1 MNSIMKRKR
10 VLIISA
16 VTVALAAAAIF
27 VYSRPRPNPVTARAD
42 PAVMV
47 ANAVGVLMRS
57 ETHALTGEQIA
68 SILPLL
74 RVLRDTDPNDAEVS
88 RALAREINSIL
99 TPEQRAEV
107 ERMREEA
114 RQRREES
121 GSQRQR
127 RAGPGFNPPG
137 DGGSGVQP
145 GGVGR
150 GPGGARSRGEIRQR
164 LIGRLIERLEDRQ

>member
-1 MNSIMKRKR
+1 MLVIAG
-10 VLIISA
+10 VIL
-16 VTVALAAAAIF
+16 VLAAAGILA
-27 VYSRPRPNPVTARAD
+27 YSRPTPNPVAARAD

-74 RVLRDTDPNDAEVS
+74 RVLRDTDPNDMEVS
-88 RALAREINSIL
+88 RALAREISSML

-114 RQRREES
+114 RQRREAQGGQE
-121 GSQRQR
+121 QR
-127 RAGPGFNPPG
+127 RAGPRFNPPG
-137 DGGSGVQP
+137 DGGQA
-145 GGVGR
+145 
-150 GPGGARSRGEIRQR
+150 GARSRGEIRQR
-164 LIGRLIERLEDRQ
+164 LLSRLLERLEDRQ